1 MPATYEPIA
10 TTTLGSAAATVTFSS
25 IPGTYTDL
33 VLVANFGSAS
43 ANNDCRITVNSTGGA
58 STAYSYTY
66 LAGSGTAAS
75 SGRLANNAYVS
86 SYFVI
91 GCSTD
96 PQTIT
101 LNFMNYSNTTTNKT
115 FLSRVSSAGKELSA
129 VVGLYSSTS
138 AITAIQLESAG
149 NSSPA
154 QFTSGSMFTLY
165 GIKSFS

>member
-1 MPATYEPIA
+1 MTATYDCIA
-10 TTTLGSAAATVTFSS
+10 TTSLSSAAATVVFTS
-25 IPGTYTDL
+25 ITGTYTDL

-43 ANNDCRITVNSTGGA
+43 ANNDCRITVNSTGGG
-58 STAYSYTY
+58 STDYSYTY
-66 LAGSGTAAS
+66 LTGSGSAAS

-115 FLSRVSSAGKELSA
+115 FLSRVSSAGKEVSA
-129 VVGLYSSTS
+129 VVGLYRSTS
-138 AITAIQLESAG
+138 AITAIQLETAG

-154 QFTSGSMFTLY
+154 QFTVGSTFSLY
-165 GIKSFS
+165 GVKAE